1 MIKIFWDIILRL
13 GSVSPDVSKQ
23 SGTFF
28 KGKAS
33 LELLG
38 ALDS

>member
-1 MIKIFWDIILRL
+1 MTKIFWDIILRL

-23 SGTFF
+23 RGTFF
-28 KGKAS
+28 NGETS